1 MATYRS
7 EGYSCTNPIY
17 VPRHVEVNETTPTVH
32 RDHNVWDADI
42 AMKDPSL
49 KKVLDCWERLSG
61 RSCVEKIDP
70 YP

>member
-49 KKVLDCWERLSG
+49 KKVLDC
-61 RSCVEKIDP
+61 
-70 YP
+70 